1 MSELDSIER
10 QVLKEINTAVLK
22 NGNRP
27 ITLDIGGTYF
37 TEITGA
43 RRYSGSF
50 YGANRPY
57 TDIIIEKRNTKGINL
72 AFSNSVL
79 SESMER
85 LEIVVPGIK
94 YKFIKAI
101 VKRIESLGL
110 DDGDDVPNFFGA
122 IDSRSTQKLI
132 EGTYSVG
139 GPINFMYLNIPKI
152 LKSKYNEEE
161 TLLFLPGNLINI
173 KNYSKELD
181 LYLRLVPIHN
191 DQKYDSKAER
201 GGYKLI
207 YGESPSRGESGN
219 RIIVTTETT
228 SDAVLVEIE

>member
-122 IDSRSTQKLI
+122 IDSRNTQKLI

-191 DQKYDSKAER
+191 DQKYDSKVER